1 MGLSDYNPQVMVQ
14 NAYFGIHTYRL
25 SAFFAHTAKELNCAL
40 ATVIQQSL
48 VICHRNHPSCKI
60 NSPLKTRAMKGY
72 KLTLILTSLALRI
85 QSSFC
90 PVHFSIFPAPTLCL
104 SAPLPSLSMHHRRAG
119 VHVIK
124 CDNKSKLYRRKVLS
138 FV

>member
-1 MGLSDYNPQVMVQ
+1 MGLSDYNPQVMVK

-25 SAFFAHTAKELNCAL
+25 SAFFGHTAKELNCAL

-48 VICHRNHPSCKI
+48 VIRHRNHPSCKI

-90 PVHFSIFPAPTLCL
+90 PVHFSIF
-104 SAPLPSLSMHHRRAG
+104 SRSDSLSLGPSPLSEHASQACRRS
-119 VHVIK
+119 
-124 CDNKSKLYRRKVLS
+124 CDKM
-138 FV
+138 